1 MKEFCYKY
9 PRPAVTTDCV
19 VFGIEGNNINVLL
32 IKRGNEPF
40 KGLWALPG
48 GFLNPDETAEEGAL
62 RELREETGL
71 GDAEVEQLY
80 TFSEPKRD
88 PRDRVISIAYM
99 AIVKLQEVKGGDD
112 ASDARWFP
120 IDNLPE
126 LAFDHD
132 QILQKGLERLSLNL
146 RK

>member
-19 VFGIEGNNINVLL
+19 VFGIEGNTINVLL

-71 GDAEVEQLY
+71 EAAEVEQLH
-80 TFSEPKRD
+80 TFSDPKRD

-132 QILQKGLERLSLNL
+132 WILQKGLERLSLNL

>member
-71 GDAEVEQLY
+71 WDAEVEQLY
-80 TFSEPKRD
+80 TFSDPKRD

>member
-40 KGLWALPG
+40 KGSWALPG

-62 RELREETGL
+62 RELREETEL
-71 GDAEVEQLY
+71 CVAEVEQLY
-80 TFSEPKRD
+80 TFSDPKRD

-120 IDNLPE
+120 IDNLPD

-132 QILQKGLERLSLNL
+132 RILQKGLERLSLNL

>member
-71 GDAEVEQLY
+71 EAAEVEQLY
-80 TFSEPKRD
+80 TFSDPKRD

>member
-80 TFSEPKRD
+80 TFSDPKRD

-99 AIVKLQEVKGGDD
+99 AIVKQQEVKGGDD
-112 ASDARWFP
+112 ASEARWFP
-120 IDNLPE
+120 IDKLPV

-132 QILQKGLERLSLNL
+132 RILQKGLERLSLNL

>member
-19 VFGIEGNNINVLL
+19 VLGIEGNNINVLL

-71 GDAEVEQLY
+71 WDAEVEQLY
-80 TFSEPKRD
+80 TFSDPKRD

-132 QILQKGLERLSLNL
+132 QILQKGLEILSLNL

>member
-71 GDAEVEQLY
+71 EAAEVEQLY
-80 TFSEPKRD
+80 TFSDPKRD

-132 QILQKGLERLSLNL
+132 QILQKGLERFQ
-146 RK
+146 KIKA

>member
-62 RELREETGL
+62 RELREETGVEA
-71 GDAEVEQLY
+71 AEVEQLH
-80 TFSEPKRD
+80 TFSDPKRD

-99 AIVKLQEVKGGDD
+99 AIVKMQEVKGGDD

>member
-9 PRPAVTTDCV
+9 PRPTVTTDCV

-71 GDAEVEQLY
+71 EAAEVEQLY
-80 TFSEPKRD
+80 TFSDPKRD

-99 AIVKLQEVKGGDD
+99 AVVKLQDVKGEDD
-112 ASDARWFP
+112 ASEAKWFP
-120 IDNLPE
+120 LKEIPS
-126 LAFDHD
+126 LAFDHEL
-132 QILQKGLERLSLNL
+132 ILNKALERLKL
-146 RK
+146 